1 MPTLSSDRPSPA
13 CSGEIDAAD
22 LRSEKRRGRKPK
34 LVVEFPEPTGDE
46 WIDPPSFPEA
56 LALHM
61 RHGDSC
67 NHLHRAIIGPRDKTD
82 RKTIQ
87 TWVLGTKSPGTVESL
102 AMLERIEHRYRL
114 PAGYFR
120 DKLERSGR
128 AAART
133 PIPMLSTAER
143 RRLAWHLPG
152 DFSKRPKRER
162 EEILA
167 WVRSVIIAGTTDY
180 RRFQREATQ
189 QRFSLRFPAI
199 DCRNPVRTVNMMTA
213 AGDPAPAGVKM
224 SGCRDA
230 PAPLQHE
237 IGRLIA
243 FKTSTL
249 APSGL
254 LRQGVWGEETASQKL
269 EHLGLLFGAFCS
281 QPESDVKGHGVLAD
295 QLCLA
300 MLLFPSVWDWYL
312 RWREDRRG
320 FYTSWEVNMLDFGL
334 SLARDRTGWM
344 RQNPALAEALQ
355 PVDGLISGGEVEQ
368 ARRDWHAVCD
378 RFTIYASNRKQDVQR
393 VAKVHRDPF
402 EPILPI
408 LEAES
413 PVGEYRKITEEIL
426 ERMPS
431 ARRHP
436 KAAAEAVRAF
446 LMLRF
451 GLHLGLRQKNLRQL
465 RFCVRGGQH
474 SSEKQLESLK
484 CGELRW
490 NDLSGGWE
498 VFIPAVAFKNA
509 SSSFF
514 SRKPYRLLLPDLG
527 RLYDFIDIYLR
538 RDRQLLLGGG
548 EDPKTFFVKSA
559 KRTTK
564 NAAYSQIGFYD
575 AWRLAIQRYGIYNPY
590 TGQGAIK
597 GLLPHGPHNVRD
609 VLATHVLK
617 KTGSYEQAGYA
628 IQDSPEIVAKHY
640 GRFFPHDKSAL
651 AAGVLNQAWED

>member
-1 MPTLSSDRPSPA
+1 MPTLMNECPSLFPDI
-13 CSGEIDAAD
+13 EIAGAVGHAKK
-22 LRSEKRRGRKPK
+22 KRGPKPK
-34 LVVEFPEPTGDE
+34 PVVEFPQALEGD
-46 WIDPPSFPEA
+46 WVDPSSFPEA

-61 RHGDSC
+61 RRHGDSC

-87 TWVLGTKSPGTVESL
+87 TWVLGTRAPGTIESL
-102 AMLERIEHRYRL
+102 AVLERIEHRYRL

-120 DKLERSGR
+120 DKLDRSGR
-128 AAART
+128 ATARRA
-133 PIPMLSTAER
+133 IPTLSTPER

-152 DFSKRPKRER
+152 DFAKRPKRER
-162 EEILA
+162 DEILE

-189 QRFSLRFPAI
+189 QRFSLRFPRI
-199 DCRNPVRTVNMMTA
+199 DCHDFVPGDVAVAAADPVDENL
-213 AGDPAPAGVKM
+213 P
-224 SGCRDA
+224 GCRDA
-230 PAPLQHE
+230 PLHLQHE
-237 IGRLIA
+237 VGRLIA

-254 LRQGVWGEETASQKL
+254 LRQGMWGEETASQKL
-269 EHLGLLFGAFCS
+269 EHLGLLFGALRS
-281 QPESDVKGHGVLAD
+281 PLDSEVKGHGVPLAR
-295 QLCLA
+295 LCLA

-312 RWREDRRG
+312 QWREDRRG
-320 FYTSWEVNMLDFGL
+320 FYTSWEVNMLDFAL
-334 SLARDRTGWM
+334 SLSRDKTGWM
-344 RQNPALAEALQ
+344 RQNPGLAGALQ
-355 PVDGLISGGEVEQ
+355 PVDGLISPSEMDE
-368 ARRDWHAVCD
+368 ARQDWDALCD
-378 RFTIYASNRKQDVQR
+378 RFTIYALNRKKDVQR

-408 LEAES
+408 LEAAS

-426 ERMPS
+426 DRMPN

-436 KAAAEAVRAF
+436 KSAAETVRAF

-465 RFCVRGGQH
+465 RFCVRGGRH
-474 SSEKQLESLK
+474 STEKQLEMLK

-514 SRKPYRLLLPDLG
+514 SRKPYQLLLPDLG
-527 RLYDFIDIYLR
+527 RLYEFIDIYLQ
-538 RDRQLLLGGG
+538 RDRQILLGGA
-548 EDPKTFFVKSA
+548 EDPRTFFVKSA
-559 KRTTK
+559 KLTTK
-564 NAAYSQIGFYD
+564 NAAYSQLGFYD
-575 AWRLAIQRYGIYNPY
+575 AWRLTIQRYGIYNPY

-640 GRFFPHDKSAL
+640 GRFLPHDKSAM
-651 AAGVLNQAWED
+651 AAVVLNLAWES

>member
-1 MPTLSSDRPSPA
+1 MPTVIAEPSSLAP
-13 CSGEIDAAD
+13 D
-22 LRSEKRRGRKPK
+22 LEGAGGAGHTKKKRGPKPK
-34 LVVEFPEPTGDE
+34 PIVEFPEALENE
-46 WIDPPSFPEA
+46 WVDPRSFSEA

-61 RHGDSC
+61 RRHGDSC

-87 TWVLGTKSPGTVESL
+87 TWVSGTKAPGTLESL
-102 AMLERIEHRYRL
+102 AVLERIEHRYRL

-120 DKLERSGR
+120 GKLDKSGR
-128 AAART
+128 ATARRA
-133 PIPMLSTAER
+133 IPTLSTAER

-162 EEILA
+162 EEILE

-189 QRFSLRFPAI
+189 QRFSLRFPRI
-199 DCRNPVRTVNMMTA
+199 DCGDFGRGERVAAEADTVDKNL
-213 AGDPAPAGVKM
+213 P
-224 SGCRDA
+224 GCRDA
-230 PAPLQHE
+230 PLHLQHE
-237 IGRLIA
+237 VHRLIA

-254 LRQGVWGEETASQKL
+254 LRQGMWGEETASQKL
-269 EHLGLLFGAFCS
+269 EHLGLLFGALRSPFDS
-281 QPESDVKGHGVLAD
+281 EVKGHGVPLD
-295 QLCLA
+295 RLCLA

-312 RWREDRRG
+312 QWREDRRG
-320 FYTSWEVNMLDFGL
+320 FYTSWEVNMLDFAL
-334 SLARDRTGWM
+334 SLARDKTGWM
-344 RQNPALAEALQ
+344 RQNPRLAGALQ
-355 PVDGLISGGEVEQ
+355 PVDGLISTSEIDE
-368 ARRDWHAVCD
+368 ARRDWDAVCD
-378 RFTIYASNRKQDVQR
+378 RFAIYALNRKKDVQR
-393 VAKVHRDPF
+393 VARVHRDPF

-408 LEAES
+408 LEATS

-426 ERMPS
+426 ERMPN

-436 KAAAEAVRAF
+436 KSAAEAVRAF

-465 RFCVRGGQH
+465 RFCVRGGRH
-474 SSEKQLESLK
+474 STEKQLEILK

-527 RLYDFIDIYLR
+527 RLYEFIDIYLQ
-538 RDRQLLLGGG
+538 RDRQILLGGA

-559 KRTTK
+559 KLTTK
-564 NAAYSQIGFYD
+564 NAAYNQLGFYD
-575 AWRLAIQRYGIYNPY
+575 SWRLTIQRYGIYNPY

-640 GRFFPHDKSAL
+640 GRFLPHDKSAM
-651 AAGVLNQAWED
+651 AAVVLNLAWET

>member
-1 MPTLSSDRPSPA
+1 MPTVTAERPSLTPDIESA
-13 CSGEIDAAD
+13 RAAGHAKK
-22 LRSEKRRGRKPK
+22 KRGPKPK
-34 LVVEFPEPTGDE
+34 QVVEFPEALEGE
-46 WIDPPSFPEA
+46 WVDPPSFPEA
-56 LALHM
+56 LAQHM
-61 RHGDSC
+61 RRHGDSC
-67 NHLHRAIIGPRDKTD
+67 NHLHRAITGPGDKTD

-87 TWVLGTKSPGTVESL
+87 TWVLGTRAPGTVESL
-102 AMLERIEHRYRL
+102 ALLERIEHRYRL

-120 DKLERSGR
+120 DKLDRSGR
-128 AAART
+128 ATARRA
-133 PIPMLSTAER
+133 IPTLSTAER

-152 DFSKRPKRER
+152 DFSKRPRRER
-162 EEILA
+162 EEILG
-167 WVRSVIIAGTTDY
+167 WVRSVIIEGATDY

-189 QRFSLRFPAI
+189 QRFSLRFSGAASVDANAI
-199 DCRNPVRTVNMMTA
+199 DGSL
-213 AGDPAPAGVKM
+213 AGG
-224 SGCRDA
+224 RDA
-230 PAPLQHE
+230 PLQLQHE
-237 IGRLIA
+237 VRSLIA

-254 LRQGVWGEETASQKL
+254 LRQGMWGEETASQKL
-269 EHLGLLFGAFCS
+269 EHLGLMFGALCS
-281 QPESDVKGHGVLAD
+281 APDSDVRGLGVPAD
-295 QLCLA
+295 RMCLA

-312 RWREDRRG
+312 HWREDRRG
-320 FYTSWEVNMLDFGL
+320 FYTSWEVNMLDFAL
-334 SLARDRTGWM
+334 SLARDKTGWM
-344 RQNPALAEALQ
+344 RQHPGLADALRPIDDLIATDEVDEAR
-355 PVDGLISGGEVEQ
+355 S
-368 ARRDWHAVCD
+368 DWDAVCD
-378 RFTIYASNRKQDVQR
+378 RFTIYALNRKKDVQR

-465 RFCVRGGQH
+465 RFCVRGGRH
-474 SSEKQLESLK
+474 SSEKQLEMLK

-514 SRKPYRLLLPDLG
+514 GRKPYRLLLPDLG
-527 RLYDFIDIYLR
+527 RLYEFIDLYLE
-538 RDRQLLLGGG
+538 RDRQILLGGA
-548 EDPKTFFVKSA
+548 ENPRTFFVKSA
-559 KRTTK
+559 KLTTK
-564 NAAYSQIGFYD
+564 DAAYSQVGFYD
-575 AWRLAIQRYGIYNPY
+575 AWRLTIQRYGIYNPY

-651 AAGVLNQAWED
+651 AAVVLNEAWES